1 VEVLVPSKTKKQA
14 KFMAAV
20 ANNPK
25 FAKQA
30 GVPQSV
36 GREYVKADNGRN
48 FVRGGNVM
56 PMGKGTYGS
65 KVGRPPTQKYRA
77 GRKVRDERDEEARVI
92 SEQDDHIDELRRIKG
107 DRGSNRVQQRE
118 RVKGA
123 LRDEED
129 EMHRLRD
136 ETVGMRKGGKVRGCG
151 IARQGVRP
159 AKMVKMS

>member
-1 VEVLVPSKTKKQA
+1 VPSKTKKQA

-65 KVGRPPTQKYRA
+65 KVGRPPVKKYRA
-77 GRKVRDERDEEARVI
+77 GRRVRDERN
-92 SEQDDHIDELRRIKG
+92 LT
-107 DRGSNRVQQRE
+107 
-118 RVKGA
+118 
-123 LRDEED
+123 EED
-129 EMHRLRD
+129 LRVERRKPKD
-136 ETVGMRKGGKVRGCG
+136 KQEREDKTREENRIDREERMVMDMKKGGKVQTKKDRSDESKGSKKPRGWG
-151 IARQGVRP
+151 IARRGWAGRY
-159 AKMVKMS
+159 

>member
-1 VEVLVPSKTKKQA
+1 MPSKTKKQA

-36 GREYVKADNGRN
+36 GREYVKADKGRN

-65 KVGRPPTQKYRA
+65 KVGRPPTQKYSA
-77 GRKVRDERDEEARVI
+77 GRRVRDERN
-92 SEQDDHIDELRRIKG
+92 LT
-107 DRGSNRVQQRE
+107 
-118 RVKGA
+118 
-123 LRDEED
+123 EED
-129 EMHRLRD
+129 LRV
-136 ETVGMRKGGKVRGCG
+136 ERRKPKDKKERKDRDSEL
-151 IARQGVRP
+151 ARIDRE
-159 AKMVKMS
+159 

>member
-25 FAKQA
+25 FAKKA

-36 GREYVKADNGRN
+36 GREYVKADKGRN

-65 KVGRPPTQKYRA
+65 KVGRPPTQKYSA
-77 GRKVRDERDEEARVI
+77 GRRVRDERN
-92 SEQDDHIDELRRIKG
+92 LT
-107 DRGSNRVQQRE
+107 
-118 RVKGA
+118 
-123 LRDEED
+123 EED
-129 EMHRLRD
+129 LRVERRKPKD
-136 ETVGMRKGGKVRGCG
+136 KKERKDRDSELARIDREEREVMFNKGGKVRGCG